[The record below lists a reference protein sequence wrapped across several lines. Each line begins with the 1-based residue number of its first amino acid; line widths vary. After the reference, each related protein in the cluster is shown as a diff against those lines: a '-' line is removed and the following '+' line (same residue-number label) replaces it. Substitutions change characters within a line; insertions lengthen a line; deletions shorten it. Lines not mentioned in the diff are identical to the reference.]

1 MTALH
6 AAPTRI
12 RTVTSDFALVAWIAS
27 FLATSVLLPLVQDV
41 VYRTFVGDPSVLEG
55 QIIVHSPQ
63 GKVPFVCMLKVK

>member
-27 FLATSVLLPLVQDV
+27 LLAASMLLPLVQDV
-41 VYRTFVGDPSVLEG
+41 IYRALVGDPSVLEG

-63 GKVPFVCMLKVK
+63 GKVPFVCMAKVE